1 MAIDEQSILCK
12 SKMTAESQRMPN
24 KPVKQGYKIFSIN
37 DSKTGYTY
45 WFSCAMRTSSMT
57 IHDRVLELVKGLPE
71 GCVEA
76 PIFT

>member
-1 MAIDEQSILCK
+1 
-12 SKMTAESQRMPN
+12 MTAESQRMPN

-57 IHDRVLELVKGLPE
+57 IHDRILNLNDKALNDNFVPSYLRR
-71 GCVEA
+71 
-76 PIFT
+76 